1 MSNERADLL
10 ARLDALNKGD
20 AALARTYARFPVE
33 ALRQAVIDTEQAE
46 AEIARRGSRLAA
58 VWDASEMEV
67 TPASEVEIEDEG
79 KAA

>member
-10 ARLDALNKGD
+10 ARLDALNKGEE
-20 AALARTYARFPVE
+20 AMARIYARYPVE
-33 ALRQAVIDTEQAE
+33 ALRQAVVETEQVE

-58 VWDASEMEV
+58 VWDSSEMEL